1 MVCMFFDVVW
11 LIMLAMS
18 ALCIKIATE
27 DSVSAVTCAVNNII
41 IFVLCSVH
49 RVVGMASST
58 LHMVRNLF
66 TPCLAINQITNSFS
80 T

>member
-1 MVCMFFDVVW
+1 MMVCMFFDIVW
-11 LIMLAMS
+11 LILLAMS

-27 DSVSAVTCAVNNII
+27 DSVSAVTCAVN
-41 IFVLCSVH
+41 IFVLCSVD

>member
-1 MVCMFFDVVW
+1 MVVCMFFDVVW

-18 ALCIKIATE
+18 ALCIKIAAE
-27 DSVSAVTCAVNNII
+27 DSVSAVTCAVN
-41 IFVLCSVH
+41 IFVLCSVD

-58 LHMVRNLF
+58 LNMVRNLF